1 MKFIVR
7 LCVVCSYVLFSQAC
21 FAKDLVSS
29 FESLQSESFSRYSSG
44 NEFISAQEP
53 GTVMM
58 KVNLWGAVKKPG
70 IHHIP
75 IKTDLISLMSFAG
88 GPNDNAI
95 MDNVVIKRNQGKK
108 QTKITVDLSQ
118 IIHGESQGDLTLQ
131 PEDVIVIE
139 AKKPWVS
146 QDAMM
151 LAIVASTIASTIL
164 TAILIERNND

>member
-1 MKFIVR
+1 MKKIF
-7 LCVVCSYVLFSQAC
+7 SFATLFCYLFMTQNA

-29 FESLQSESFSRYSSG
+29 FELMQNESLTRYTTG
-44 NEFISAQEP
+44 NEFIAGQEP

-58 KVNLWGAVKKPG
+58 RVNLWGAVRKPG

-75 IKTDLISLMSFAG
+75 VKTDLISLMSYAG

-95 MDNVVIKRNQGKK
+95 MDEVVIKRNQGKK
-108 QTKITVDLSQ
+108 QTKVTIDLSQ
-118 IIHGESQGDLTLQ
+118 VIHGENQYDLTLQ
-131 PEDVIVIE
+131 PEDIIIVE

-146 QDAMM
+146 QDTMT

-164 TAILIERNND
+164 TAILIDQNKD